1 MSRAACRFCGELLTH
16 SFADLG
22 MSPLA
27 NSYLTTEQLR
37 GMEPY
42 YPLHALVCGSCLLV
56 QLEEYG
62 SPEQIFSD
70 YAYFS
75 SYSDTWLEHMR
86 RYAFGAAQR
95 FSLGGSSQVIEI
107 ASNDGYLL
115 RYFREQNIPVLGI
128 EPARNVARVA
138 EEHGVPTRV
147 EFFGTALALRMVSEG
162 VRADLLIANNV
173 LAHVPALNDFISGMK
188 IVLKPRGVIT
198 IEHPHLLRL
207 IERNQFDTI
216 YHEHFSYFS
225 FGTVERVLARHGLTV
240 FDVEELPTH
249 GGSLRLHVA
258 HVQDPTR
265 EPSARVE
272 ALRACEREARLD
284 RLSTYSDFAGRVA
297 ATKRALLSLL
307 IGLKQDGRTI
317 AAYGAPAKGNTLLNY
332 CGIGRDFIEYTVDR
346 NPYKQGRFLPGT
358 HIEIYAPER
367 VAETR
372 PDFLMILPWN
382 LADEIMDQMSF
393 IREWD
398 GRFIVPIP
406 SPEVLQ

>member
-1 MSRAACRFCGELLTH
+1 MSRAACRFCGEVLTH

-42 YPLHALVCGSCLLV
+42 YPLQALVCGSCLLV
-56 QLEEYG
+56 QLEAYG

-86 RYAFGAAQR
+86 RYAFDAAQR
-95 FSLGGSSQVIEI
+95 FSLGRTSQVIEI

-115 RYFREQNIPVLGI
+115 RYFREQNIPVLGV
-128 EPARNVARVA
+128 EPAHNVARVA

-162 VRADLLIANNV
+162 ASADLLIANNV
-173 LAHVPALNDFISGMK
+173 LAHVPALNDFVAGLK

-207 IERNQFDTI
+207 IEGNQFDTI

-225 FGTVERVLARHGLTV
+225 LGTVEKVLARHGLRV
-240 FDVEELPTH
+240 FDVEELTTH
-249 GGSLRLHVA
+249 GGSLRLYVA
-258 HVQDPTR
+258 HAQDPTR
-265 EPSARVE
+265 QPSDRVQ
-272 ALRACEREARLD
+272 AVRVCEREAGLD
-284 RLSTYSDFAGRVA
+284 LLSTYSDFAGRVA
-297 ATKRALLSLL
+297 ATKQSLLSLM

-317 AAYGAPAKGNTLLNY
+317 VAYGAPAKGNTLLNY
-332 CGIGRDFIEYTVDR
+332 CGIGRDFLEYTVDR

-358 HIEIYAPER
+358 HIEIHPPER

-382 LADEIMDQMSF
+382 LAGEIMDQMAF

-406 SPEVLQ
+406 SPEVVQ

>member
-22 MSPLA
+22 MSPLS
-27 NSYLTTEQLR
+27 NSYLTREQLR

-56 QLEEYG
+56 HLEAYG

-75 SYSDTWLEHMR
+75 SYSDTWLEHVR
-86 RYAFGAAQR
+86 RFAFDAAQQL
-95 FSLGGSSQVIEI
+95 SLGASSQVIEI

-115 RYFREQNIPVLGI
+115 RYFREQNISVLGV

-147 EFFGTALALRMVSEG
+147 EFFGTALALRMVAEG
-162 VRADLLIANNV
+162 ISADLLIANNV
-173 LAHVPALNDFISGMK
+173 LAHVPALNDFVAGMK

-207 IERNQFDTI
+207 IEGNEFDTI

-225 FGTVERVLARHGLTV
+225 FGTVERVLARHGLSV
-240 FDVEELPTH
+240 FDVEELSTH

-258 HVQDPTR
+258 HEHDPTR
-265 EPSARVE
+265 QPSPRVE
-272 ALRACEREARLD
+272 AMRACEREARLD
-284 RLSTYSDFAGRVA
+284 RLSTYSDFAGRVTA
-297 ATKRALLSLL
+297 AKRALLALL
-307 IGLKQDGRTI
+307 IGLKQDGKKI
-317 AAYGAPAKGNTLLNY
+317 AAYGAPAKGNTLLNF

-346 NPYKQGRFLPGT
+346 NPHKQGRFLTGT
-358 HIEIYAPER
+358 HIEIHAPER
-367 VAETR
+367 ISETR
-372 PDFLMILPWN
+372 PDYLMILPWN
-382 LADEIMDQMSF
+382 LAGEIMNQMAF

-406 SPEVLQ
+406 SPEVL